1 MVTKVKEQVV
11 TVKDYANDIK
21 PTWCA
26 GCGDFGILNTVK
38 QALVQMGLAPHEV
51 LIATGIGC
59 GSKLPD
65 YMRVNSFTSLHGRPI
80 PIAQGIH
87 LANHG
92 LKVVVVAG
100 DGDTYGIGGNH
111 FIHALRRNADITI
124 IAQDNA
130 VYGLTKGQ
138 YAPTSQPG
146 FMTKTSPPP
155 EGSIEKPINPMA
167 MALAAGA
174 TFVGRSF
181 SGNPKHLVQMIAQ
194 AIEHPGSSLLDVFQ
208 PCVIFNR
215 NQSYEF
221 YRPRVYDLQEEG
233 YDPTDYTSAW
243 EKAHEWGDRIPL
255 GVLYQE
261 EGKPTYEQQVAAL
274 KAGPL
279 VEQELRTFTDEEIST
294 LVAEFV

>member
-1 MVTKVKEQVV
+1 ML
-11 TVKDYANDIK
+11 TVKDYANEIQ
-21 PTWCA
+21 PTWCP
-26 GCGDFGILNTVK
+26 GCGDYGILNAVK
-38 QALVQMGLAPHEV
+38 RALVQMELAPHQV

-65 YMRVNSFTSLHGRPI
+65 YMKVNSFTSLHGRPI
-80 PIAQGIH
+80 PIAQGVH

-92 LKVVVVAG
+92 LKAIVVAG

-111 FIHALRRNADITI
+111 FMHALRRNADITI

-138 YAPTSQPG
+138 YSPTSQPG
-146 FMTKTSPPP
+146 FVTKTSPPP
-155 EGSIEKPINPMA
+155 EGSIEQPVNPMA
-167 MALAAGA
+167 LALAAGA

-181 SGNPKHLVQMIAQ
+181 SGNPKHLTEMIAK
-194 AIEHPGSSLLDVFQ
+194 AIEHPGASLLDVFQ

-215 NQSYEF
+215 HQSYEF

-233 YDPTDYTSAW
+233 YDPTDYAAAW
-243 EKAHEWGDRIPL
+243 EKAHEWGDRIPI
-255 GVLYQE
+255 GILYQE
-261 EGKPTYEQQVAAL
+261 EGKPSYEQQVPAL

-279 VEQELRTFTDEEIST
+279 VEQPLKTWKKKDFDD
-294 LVAEFV
+294 LVAEFL